1 VATSRRG
8 RFSTP
13 FLWVSA
19 CEPACAF
26 ELFLVHCHV
35 VIFGLECLS
44 LSHLFGKSLF
54 LVHHGCAYPN
64 QGILVPPLHVKHVL
78 HFV

>member
-1 VATSRRG
+1 
-8 RFSTP
+8 
-13 FLWVSA
+13 
-19 CEPACAF
+19 
-26 ELFLVHCHV
+26 V